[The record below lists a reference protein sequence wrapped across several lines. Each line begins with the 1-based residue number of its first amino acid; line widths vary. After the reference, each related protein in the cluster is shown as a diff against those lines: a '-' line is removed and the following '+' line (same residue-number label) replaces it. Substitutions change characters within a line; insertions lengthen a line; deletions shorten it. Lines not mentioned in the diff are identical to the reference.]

1 MLKIQMLKCK
11 LLSETTSIFDL
22 KNLYFKR
29 LGTGEKAEDL
39 YFTLSG
45 KILRNDF
52 PLDDYILL
60 LMLIILKLKIFY
72 INLYF
77 LILICLLF
85 LIYRILL
92 IKLILKFLKIEKKLN
107 LMLILIIFVFLILWK
122 ILKFNNDSSKKF
134 FWWIRWT
141 KK

>member
-1 MLKIQMLKCK
+1 MK
-11 LLSETTSIFDL
+11 LYVKNTNAKMETFDVPETTSIFDL
-22 KNLYFKR
+22 KNLYVSR

-72 INLYF
+72 INL
-77 LILICLLF
+77 
-85 LIYRILL
+85 
-92 IKLILKFLKIEKKLN
+92 
-107 LMLILIIFVFLILWK
+107 
-122 ILKFNNDSSKKF
+122 
-134 FWWIRWT
+134 
-141 KK
+141 

>member
-107 LMLILIIFVFLILWK
+107 LMLILIIFVFLIL
-122 ILKFNNDSSKKF
+122 
-134 FWWIRWT
+134 
-141 KK
+141 